1 MQGGRLALQEICCRF
16 SQIIGWT
23 VGKCNANKF
32 ANDPCI
38 IEACRIYFM
47 KYIFKVHSV
56 TFGYGKVATIK
67 KHYAYM
73 VYCVGAGQSIPSIS
87 EQSLLKASL

>member
-1 MQGGRLALQEICCRF
+1 
-16 SQIIGWT
+16 
-23 VGKCNANKF
+23 
-32 ANDPCI
+32 
-38 IEACRIYFM
+38 M